1 LIRMHNQSMI
11 FRKLFIVFSVLF
23 IWGCSTKKNTW
34 LSRNYHNLTAYYNV
48 YYNGRESFELGDKAI
63 KTNFKNDYT
72 RVLPLFEVSDADAAG
87 VAAGEMDRAIEKATK
102 LIKRH
107 SITVKP
113 KKRSGS
119 KDGYAAEFYNRKE
132 FNNWVDDAYLLIG
145 KAQLYKHE
153 FLPAI
158 RTFQYVNREFD
169 NTPAQYE
176 ALIWL
181 ARAHSE
187 QGDFVSALSALESYD
202 LGGTAPIEFYGDF
215 MAVYA
220 DYLLKQEKYSDAI
233 PYLKSSIDAGLPRKE
248 RIRYQ
253 YILAQL
259 YALTGRQQ
267 AAAELY
273 GVVAKASPDYE
284 MSFNAKVNK
293 ASILYGDA
301 DVAEIKKQLHKLRRD
316 KKNKEYLD
324 RIYYAFGRVSLQEEN
339 EPEALSHFKKSV
351 QVSVQDENRKGLSF
365 QEIGEI
371 YYGRMDYVN
380 AYYYY
385 DSALVS
391 IDPEYERFAQLEE
404 RHHGLTSLVDHL
416 LTVERE
422 DSLQRLADMSEP
434 VLLAYLDG
442 IIEVKKEEVRLAK
455 EREEA
460 ERMDDAFF
468 YENMGR
474 SGTNMNQA
482 GGKWYFY
489 NPTSLGMGKNEFEKR
504 WGKRKFEDNWRRSD
518 KRKAAVDSEEEDP
531 FALPDD
537 PFGER
542 TREAGSGETDEKTEG
557 ESVVQKPKGVIP
569 TREELMADIPRSPET
584 RELSDSK
591 IKNALVEM
599 GLVFM
604 DRLNNYPK
612 AIEAFEELLQRYP
625 NAENREEALVA
636 LYNAYRLNEDQLG
649 MASAQKRLENEF
661 PNSRFVA
668 YLNDPQFLEKVEQQR
683 LAAEEHYELTY
694 ESFLFGRYSDVLS
707 RSSNVIANEKDNE
720 LLNKYLLLRGLSY
733 GKQGDVSGF
742 KTDMETI
749 VSRDVDSQE
758 GLLAQA
764 LLKHLEEGKEPVQG
778 TLYSPVPSESL
789 VGMKEELSEADEM
802 DMTAAG
808 YVYIENETYDLVVLE
823 IKDQDI
829 NRAIYNVADYNFTR
843 FILSDY
849 EIAEKRL
856 LDGAPT
862 LVVSGFRNKVEA
874 MDYYYSLRENPA
886 FFNFDKLKSGQ
897 MLIISKTNQNR
908 FFLSGLVSEYQEF
921 FEKYYLT
928 LIDKKELE
936 LVKPDEP
943 EVVLPKET
951 VSQPNDEVV
960 PEVIPEQ
967 LDTPIN
973 DTKEKPITTTGSERI
988 VEEGSRKEEQ
998 VDERKSEVTKS
1009 ADAEVK
1015 KVVSQEEVLVE
1026 SISPNPKESMVEVP
1040 VAPVSTFSLNKEDGH
1055 MALICIRK
1063 ARMDY
1068 KRLTTI
1074 FANFTRNTYGADKKV
1089 EIVDVGADYKAI
1101 KVTGFSSLADIE
1113 KYLKDVSSKS
1123 FLTRDYARREHYMWS
1138 ISEENLDKLMM
1149 KGEVQK
1155 YSEFYKSNY

>member
-1 LIRMHNQSMI
+1 MI
-11 FRKLFIVFSVLF
+11 FRKLFIVFIVLF

-48 YYNGRESFELGDKAI
+48 YYNGRESFELGDKTI
-63 KTNFKNDYT
+63 KSNFKNDYT

-87 VAAGEMDRAIEKATK
+87 IATGEMDRVIEKATK

-113 KKRSGS
+113 KKRSGN
-119 KDGYAAEFYNRKE
+119 KDGYGAEFYNRKE

-145 KAQLYKHE
+145 KAQVYKHE

-181 ARAHSE
+181 ARAHGE

-202 LGGTAPIEFYGDF
+202 LGGTAPIELYGDF
-215 MAVYA
+215 MSVYT

-233 PYLKSSIDAGLPRKE
+233 PYLKSAIEAGLSRKV

-259 YALTGRQQ
+259 YELTGSER
-267 AAAELY
+267 AAAEMY
-273 GVVAKASPDYE
+273 GAVAKASPDYE

-301 DVAEIKKQLHKLRRD
+301 DVAEVKKQLHKLRRD

-324 RIYYAFGRVSLQEEN
+324 RIYYAFGRVSLQEDD
-339 EPEALSHFKKSV
+339 EPEALNYFKKSAE
-351 QVSVQDENRKGLSF
+351 VSVQDENQKGLSF
-365 QEIGEI
+365 REVGEI

-385 DSALVS
+385 YDSALVS
-391 IDPEYERFAQLEE
+391 IDPEYEKFNQLEE
-404 RHHGLTSLVDHL
+404 RHYGLTDLVDHL
-416 LTVERE
+416 LTVQRE
-422 DSLQRLADMSEP
+422 DSLQRLANMSEP

-442 IIEVKKEEVRLAK
+442 IIDLKKEEVRLAK

-474 SGTNMNQA
+474 SGTNINQA

-518 KRKAAVDSEEEDP
+518 KRKAAVDSQEDDP

-542 TREAGSGETDEKTEG
+542 TSEPGSGETDDKAEKEIIK
-557 ESVVQKPKGVIP
+557 QKPVGAIP
-569 TREELMADIPRSPET
+569 TREELMADIPRSSDA
-584 RELSDSK
+584 LQQSDSK
-591 IKNALVEM
+591 IMNALVEM

-612 AIEAFEELLQRYP
+612 AIEALEDLLKRYP
-625 NAENREEALVA
+625 NAGNREEALVA
-636 LYNAYRLNEDQLG
+636 LYNAYRLNEDPLG
-649 MASAQKRLENEF
+649 MASTQKRLENEF

-668 YLNDPQFLEKVEQQR
+668 FLSDPLFLEKMEKQR
-683 LAAEEHYELTY
+683 LANEEQYAITY
-694 ESFLFGRYSDVLS
+694 ESFLFGRYTDVLD
-707 RSSNVIANEKDNE
+707 RSSNVIHNEKDND
-720 LLNKYLLLRGLSY
+720 LLDKYLLLRGLSY

-749 VSRDVDSQE
+749 VSRDVNSQE
-758 GLLAQA
+758 SLLAQA

-789 VGMKEELSEADEM
+789 TGIKDEM
-802 DMTAAG
+802 SEGDEVDMAAAG
-808 YVYIENETYDLVVLE
+808 YVYIENETYDLVVLD
-823 IKDQDI
+823 IKEQDI

-856 LDGAPT
+856 LDGAPS

-886 FFNFDKLKSGQ
+886 FFNFDKLKSDQ

-943 EVVLPKET
+943 LDALPEEA
-951 VSQPNDEVV
+951 VSQPKEESVQEVV
-960 PEVIPEQ
+960 SEKEVAPEKDIKE
-967 LDTPIN
+967 TPVATP
-973 DTKEKPITTTGSERI
+973 DSERKA
-988 VEEGSRKEEQ
+988 EEISHKEEQ
-998 VDERKSEVTKS
+998 VDERKREMTKS
-1009 ADAEVK
+1009 TNDEVK
-1015 KVVSQEEVLVE
+1015 KDVSQE
-1026 SISPNPKESMVEVP
+1026 SISPASKESIVEVL
-1040 VAPVSTFSLNKEDGH
+1040 VAPIPTFSLNKEGAH
-1055 MALICIRK
+1055 MALICMRK

-1074 FANFTRNTYGADKKV
+1074 FTNFTRNTYGADKKV
-1089 EIVDVGADYKAI
+1089 ELVDVGADYKAI
-1101 KVTGFSSLADIE
+1101 KVTGFSSLADVE
-1113 KYLKDVSSKS
+1113 KYLKDVNSKS
-1123 FLTRDYARREHYMWS
+1123 FLTRDYVRSEHYMWA

-1149 KGEVQK
+1149 KGEVKK